1 MTRSVLALW
10 ALFRRDLGLAWGG
23 GGGPLLACGFY
34 LGVTALV
41 PLSAGPSP
49 ERLAAVAPGL
59 AWLVL
64 AVASLLSL
72 ERLFEPDFE
81 DGALDLLAL
90 GPAPLPVAAA
100 VKTGAHWVATG
111 APLSV
116 LAPLTAVALG
126 ADPHLLDSLFAA
138 AFLGGIAFALLGGIG
153 AALALGARR
162 GGLLI
167 AVLVLPLLA
176 PPVIFGAAM
185 IGADL
190 DNTPA
195 LPATALMA
203 AYVLAAAAGAPFA
216 MAAAIRN
223 ALG

>member
-1 MTRSVLALW
+1 MSALL
-10 ALFRRDLGLAWGG
+10 ALFRRDLQQAWGG

-34 LGVTALV
+34 LGVAALV
-41 PLSAGPSP
+41 PLAAGASP
-49 ERLAAVAPGL
+49 HQLAALAPGL

-64 AVASLLSL
+64 ALASLLSL
-72 ERLFEPDFE
+72 ERLFEPDYE

-90 GPAPLPVAAA
+90 GGPPLAAVAAT
-100 VKTGAHWVATG
+100 KTAAHWCATG

-116 LAPLTAVALG
+116 LAPLAAVALG
-126 ADPHLLDSLFAA
+126 APPNLLDALFAA
-138 AFLGGIAFALLGGIG
+138 ALLGSLAFAFLGGIG

-167 AVLVLPLLA
+167 ALLVLPLLA

-185 IGADL
+185 IGADIA
-190 DNTPA
+190 NTPA
-195 LPATALMA
+195 GPPTA
-203 AYVLAAAAGAPFA
+203 LAAAYALAAIAAAPFA

-223 ALG
+223 AIG

>member
-1 MTRSVLALW
+1 VSALL
-10 ALFRRDLGLAWGG
+10 ALFRRDLGLAWAG

-34 LGVTALV
+34 LGVLALL
-41 PLSAGPSP
+41 PLAAGAEPQ
-49 ERLAAVAPGL
+49 RLAAVAPGL

-64 AVASLLSL
+64 ALASLLSL

-90 GPAPLPVAAA
+90 GRPPLAAVAA
-100 VKTGAHWVATG
+100 VKAAAHWSATG

-116 LAPLTAVALG
+116 LAPVAAVSLG
-126 ADPHLLDSLFAA
+126 ADPHLLDSMFAA
-138 AFLGGIAFALLGGIG
+138 ALLGSVAFALLGGVG
-153 AALALGARR
+153 AALTLGARR

-185 IGADL
+185 VEADAT
-190 DNTPA
+190 NTGTTA
-195 LPATALMA
+195 SLALMA
-203 AYVLAAAAGAPFA
+203 AYTLAAAVLAPFA

-223 ALG
+223 ALD

>member
-1 MTRSVLALW
+1 MSLL
-10 ALFRRDLGLAWGG
+10 ALFRRELDLAWS

-34 LGVTALV
+34 LGAAALV
-41 PLSAGPSP
+41 PLAAGAAPD
-49 ERLAAVAPGL
+49 RLAAVAPGL

-64 AVASLLSL
+64 ALASLLSL

-81 DGALDLLAL
+81 DGALDLLAIGRPSL
-90 GPAPLPVAAA
+90 AAVAA
-100 VKTGAHWVATG
+100 VKTAAHWLATG

-116 LAPLTAVALG
+116 LAPLAAVALG
-126 ADPHLLDSLFAA
+126 ASPHLLDSMFAA
-138 AFLGGIAFALLGGIG
+138 ALLGGAAFALLGGIG

-167 AVLVLPLLA
+167 AILVLPLLA

-185 IGADL
+185 VQADL
-190 DNTPA
+190 SNTAA
-195 LPATALMA
+195 LPSLA
-203 AYVLAAAAGAPFA
+203 LAAAYTLAAAVLAPFA
-216 MAAAIRN
+216 MAAGIRN